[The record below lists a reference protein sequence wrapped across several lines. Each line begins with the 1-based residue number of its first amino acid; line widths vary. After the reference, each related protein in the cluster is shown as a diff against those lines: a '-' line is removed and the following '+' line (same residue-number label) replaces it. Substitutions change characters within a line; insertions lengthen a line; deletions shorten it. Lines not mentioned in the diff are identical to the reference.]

1 MTINRINN
9 KRTNKYIDE
18 DEEQE
23 ENINNNNEPVSN
35 KNNNQLN
42 IDDRPF
48 IVNSN
53 TETVL
58 SINLNEFNSRN
69 DLINYDQ
76 FLTLNNINS
85 VNNINNSNNNVNNNS
100 NLAMPD
106 ITFITEAPA
115 KIKRKTNTLN
125 QKSTIKFTRNL
136 LWFPLVACC
145 LVVLVAIIS
154 GLSFVF
160 FNYHIQQ
167 QQFLKNNKTYLIYI
181 NNSSSISTF
190 IDTTTTTSTP
200 SLLFNN
206 KTLIDNNRKETCGN
220 PAVKPNL
227 RQVRIIKGHDAVPHS
242 WPWTVSIGYYGPK
255 NIVAHACG
263 GSLIN
268 KRTVVTAT
276 HCVVK
281 ESIYRLVGSPVPN
294 SSLYGSVEAM
304 MRIYIGISKRSTD
317 INEKNTYFAI
327 KILSVSKQK
336 RKSQNSFNF
345 ISFSFLVLMQIH
357 FKTI

>member
-23 ENINNNNEPVSN
+23 ENINNNNNNNNNEPVSN
-35 KNNNQLN
+35 NSNNQLN

-76 FLTLNNINS
+76 FLSLNNINS
-85 VNNINNSNNNVNNNS
+85 VNNINNNVNNNS
-100 NLAMPD
+100 NLTMPD

-115 KIKRKTNTLN
+115 NKIKRKTNTLN
-125 QKSTIKFTRNL
+125 QKSPIKFTRNL

-145 LVVLVAIIS
+145 LVVLMAIIS

-160 FNYHIQQ
+160 LNYHIQQ
-167 QQFLKNNKTYLIYI
+167 QQLLKNNKTYLIYI
-181 NNSSSISTF
+181 NNNNSSISTF
-190 IDTTTTTSTP
+190 IDTSTSPTTSN
-200 SLLFNN
+200 LFVN
-206 KTLIDNNRKETCGN
+206 KTLMNNNNLKETCGN

-304 MRIYIGISKRSTD
+304 MRIYIGINKRSTD

-327 KILSVSKQK
+327 KILSVSNQK
-336 RKSQNSFNF
+336 
-345 ISFSFLVLMQIH
+345 
-357 FKTI
+357 

>member
-23 ENINNNNEPVSN
+23 ENINNNNNNNNNNEPVSN
-35 KNNNQLN
+35 NSNNQLN

-76 FLTLNNINS
+76 FLSLNNINS
-85 VNNINNSNNNVNNNS
+85 VNNINNNNNNVNNNS
-100 NLAMPD
+100 NLTMPD

-125 QKSTIKFTRNL
+125 QKSPIKFTRNL

-145 LVVLVAIIS
+145 LVVLIAIIS

-160 FNYHIQQ
+160 LNYHIQQ
-167 QQFLKNNKTYLIYI
+167 QQLLKNNKTYLVYT
-181 NNSSSISTF
+181 NNSSSSSISTF
-190 IDTTTTTSTP
+190 IDTSTTTPTTST
-200 SLLFNN
+200 LFVN
-206 KTLIDNNRKETCGN
+206 KTLMNNNNLKETCGN

-227 RQVRIIKGHDAVPHS
+227 RQVRIIKGHDAVPH
-242 WPWTVSIGYYGPK
+242 
-255 NIVAHACG
+255 
-263 GSLIN
+263 
-268 KRTVVTAT
+268 
-276 HCVVK
+276 
-281 ESIYRLVGSPVPN
+281 
-294 SSLYGSVEAM
+294 
-304 MRIYIGISKRSTD
+304 
-317 INEKNTYFAI
+317 
-327 KILSVSKQK
+327 
-336 RKSQNSFNF
+336 
-345 ISFSFLVLMQIH
+345 
-357 FKTI
+357 